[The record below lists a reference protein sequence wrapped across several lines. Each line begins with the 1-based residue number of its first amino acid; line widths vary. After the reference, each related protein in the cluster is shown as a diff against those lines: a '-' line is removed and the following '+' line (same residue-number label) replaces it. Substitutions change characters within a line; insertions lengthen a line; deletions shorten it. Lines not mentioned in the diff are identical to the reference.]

1 MVRVSR
7 RVVVDGIQLPANGIG
22 SRSFPIFD
30 KSPKLANHSPKDQLV
45 KFSRSRKRKL
55 SSSSKKPFLIVSNY
69 CMVATLPNGHCCLF
83 ENASFIPST
92 SLPSWRFQVLF
103 DSLFKVLFTFPSQYF
118 FAIGLLSIFS
128 FRCGLTPQFLGLQSQ
143 TTRLKTKVPLI
154 DSSSLRP
161 RKRGFHALWLPFPWM
176 IHDRERRTLVDSCQ
190 RLQLQ
195 LSLDFKSELFHLHS
209 PLLVESLLF
218 SFPPLTNMLKFG
230 A

>member
-1 MVRVSR
+1 MIAGLRSANFSP
-7 RVVVDGIQLPANGIG
+7 LP
-22 SRSFPIFD
+22 S
-30 KSPKLANHSPKDQLV
+30 NHFWSN
-45 KFSRSRKRKL
+45 
-55 SSSSKKPFLIVSNY
+55 SNY

-143 TTRLKTKVPLI
+143 TTRLEAEISLI
-154 DSSSLRP
+154 CSSSLQP

-176 IHDRERRTLVDSCQ
+176 IHDWERRTLVDSCQ
-190 RLQLQ
+190 RLQLH
-195 LSLDFKSELFHLHS
+195 FHG
-209 PLLVESLLF
+209 F
-218 SFPPLTNMLKFG
+218 
-230 A
+230 